1 MGFLLCTLAN
11 MSFWWSFRGTKGKPI
26 LRMSIYPCEDEIQAL
41 LEWKK
46 VKVKMLVTKSCP
58 TLGDPMDCSPLD
70 SSVHGILQARIL
82 ERVAIPF
89 SRGPSWPRD
98 QTPVFC
104 TAGRFITVWVT
115 KEAPWNGKKPII
127 ILPYP
132 QYYFCYLSPWER
144 HAIMKLTVHRFSF
157 KKMEME
163 LQKTSE
169 NHQTTN
175 TGDPSVGVRK
185 ESLGKSILDC
195 QGWFFKVIGESLS
208 WSPLLDFRVIP
219 CGSASVSFP
228 CLIITGSI
236 PWETWSPHKH
246 SDGVQSTS
254 SPWSI
259 TLPVVQVL
267 VGAFS
272 EPLHQGREYGRRSSS
287 K

>member
-1 MGFLLCTLAN
+1 MGFLLCALAN
-11 MSFWWSFRGTKGKPI
+11 MSFWSSFRGTKGKPI

-104 TAGRFITVWVT
+104 TAGRFITVWAT

-127 ILPYP
+127 ILPHP

-157 KKMEME
+157 KKMETE

-195 QGWFFKVIGESLS
+195 QGWFFKVIGGILELKSIVRLQSYPMWICLS
-208 WSPLLDFRVIP
+208 ILSMLNHYWQHPMGNMVSTQIQWWSSEHKQPMLNYTPCSSSSGRCLLRA
-219 CGSASVSFP
+219 SAS
-228 CLIITGSI
+228 
-236 PWETWSPHKH
+236 
-246 SDGVQSTS
+246 
-254 SPWSI
+254 
-259 TLPVVQVL
+259 
-267 VGAFS
+267 
-272 EPLHQGREYGRRSSS
+272 R
-287 K
+287 